1 MRQRRERND
10 LPVAQAL
17 QSILY
22 AAVVATSVL
31 SVYFSFRSRR
41 ADTVKKSA
49 IYAARMNICMG
60 IMLICI
66 ALIQILLFDSS
77 TVRVI
82 VGTVFLLLGLF
93 NLFAGLR
100 NHMFYSR

>member
-1 MRQRRERND
+1 MIE
-10 LPVAQAL
+10 AL
-17 QSILY
+17 QVVLI
-22 AAVVATSVL
+22 AAVVVSSAL

-41 ADTVKKSA
+41 ADTVKQSG

-60 IMLICI
+60 IMLISI
-66 ALIQILLFDSS
+66 ALIQILLFDTS

-82 VGTVFLLLGLF
+82 VGSVFLLLGLF

-100 NHMFYSR
+100 NHSIYSR